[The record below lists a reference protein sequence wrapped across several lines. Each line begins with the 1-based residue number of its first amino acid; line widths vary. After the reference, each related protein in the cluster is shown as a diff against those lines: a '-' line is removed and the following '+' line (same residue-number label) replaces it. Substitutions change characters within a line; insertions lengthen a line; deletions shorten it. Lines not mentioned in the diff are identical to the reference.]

1 MKVRLLKNIIDISNF
16 YFTMGVMKA
25 ETGLDDNMSPTP
37 LAVSWDSNNNFFH
50 NKRFT
55 GRWESATYGQN
66 NCKCMYFQLCQLIF
80 HNIFSTELC

>member
-1 MKVRLLKNIIDISNF
+1 MKVRLLNNIIDISNF